1 MKNKR
6 KKRRF
11 YVLSPDYEHI
21 LKELTFAEMAAHLGV
36 GMNNVDG
43 ALARK
48 GNLYDGKY
56 PIAED

>member
-21 LKELTFAEMAAHLGV
+21 LKELTFAEMTAHLKV
-36 GMNNVDG
+36 GMNNVDE

-48 GNLYDGKY
+48 DNLYDGK
-56 PIAED
+56 